1 MVQRRGANAS
11 EARTMV
17 VAPIFLILLYR
28 GLLSLEHV
36 FVGHSVIWACGVMAE
51 RKKEGLKEGGF

>member
-1 MVQRRGANAS
+1 
-11 EARTMV
+11 MV